1 MDHTHCQI
9 FDIILSIFLKKHGE
23 NIDNPSI
30 RIYINKIENR
40 ITLKFVFNK
49 SFGNLLEISPK
60 KYIFSKIFNSEFQ
73 EIEVWFTDQNN

>member
-1 MDHTHCQI
+1 MKMSPLTWNDKFELPDEVYLI
-9 FDIILSIFLKKHGE
+9 SDIQDYFQYVLKNKHGE

-49 SFGNLLEISPK
+49 SFGSLLEISPK
-60 KYIFSKIFNSEFQ
+60 KIYLFKNI
-73 EIEVWFTDQNN
+73 